1 MLNIEILT
9 LIERI
14 DRMII
19 WLKRDDLSDNAV
31 INDIVSELTDIKQ
44 KLINKGVR

>member
-14 DRMII
+14 DRLII
-19 WLKRDDLSDNAV
+19 WLKRDNLSDNAV
-31 INDIVSELTDIKQ
+31 VNDIISELTDIKQ
-44 KLINKGVR
+44 KLLNKEVR